1 MFNGSMDD
9 LLKKAQEVSQNMQAK
24 QEELAKKRIDVS
36 VGGEMVKMTFNG
48 KQEALSIHIDPE
60 VVDPNDIATLED
72 LILSAVKEGIRQSQK
87 VVQDELGKQLGGLEG
102 MKIPGFNM

>member
-60 VVDPNDIATLED
+60 VVDPNDIGTLED
-72 LILSAVKEGIRQSQK
+72 LILSAVKEGIRQSQQL
-87 VVQDELGKQLGGLEG
+87 VQDELGKQLGGLDG